1 MSDSHSFQANLARK
15 NGRRGEGVQG
25 EPFTKQG
32 VKIRFRRTLHEKMAE
47 NGKEY
52 KVNLVRKDGR
62 KWEGVQGE
70 PCAKKWPKM
79 ERSTRRTLYE
89 KRHGY

>member
-25 EPFTKQG
+25 EPGTK
-32 VKIRFRRTLHEKMAE
+32 
-47 NGKEY
+47 NGS
-52 KVNLVRKDGR
+52 RG
-62 KWEGVQGE
+62 EGVQGE